1 MKIILIISAVLLL
14 SVSIISCSKK
24 DDTVTPSVPITKTKD
39 ITVNFSSA
47 APFTFFSFKDTTV
60 VSNADSSSAKWDFAL
75 RLTTFLVNG
84 NSSGPGSGGV
94 IVQDGVYDNIK
105 TAPATGYAYDT
116 TSSKRAI
123 KDGSWY
129 DYNPATRSFVP
140 KAGKVFIFRNAD
152 GVHYSKMEL
161 LSTNYV
167 PFTGMF
173 PQQIIYK
180 MRFTYQPDGSKNF

>member
-1 MKIILIISAVLLL
+1 MKNILIFSTILAL
-14 SVSIISCSKK
+14 SVSIISCNKEE
-24 DDTVTPSVPITKTKD
+24 VAAPSVPLTKTKD

-47 APFTFFSFKDTTV
+47 APFTFFSFKDTSI
-60 VSNADSSSAKWDFAL
+60 VSNTDSSSAKWDFAL

-84 NSSGPGSGGV
+84 NSSGPGSAGV

-129 DYNPATRSFVP
+129 DYNPTTRSFVP

-152 GVHYSKMEL
+152 GVHYTKMEL

>member
-1 MKIILIISAVLLL
+1 MNKTGALNHSNRRKHLYCMILT
-14 SVSIISCSKK
+14 KK
-24 DDTVTPSVPITKTKD
+24 PSEK
-39 ITVNFSSA
+39 
-47 APFTFFSFKDTTV
+47 PFQIDRLPV
-60 VSNADSSSAKWDFAL
+60 YQWDFAL

-105 TAPATGYAYDT
+105 TAPTTGYAYDT
-116 TSSKRAI
+116 TSSQRAI

-129 DYNPATRSFVP
+129 DYNPTTRSFVP

-152 GVHYSKMEL
+152 GVHYTKMEL